1 MRAFA
6 FLLFWCVVALP
17 VRSAELATAG
27 SLSLSEL
34 RRHLTDHVSQPKFSQ
49 GTWGIKIV
57 SLESAET
64 IFETNAHKLLK
75 PASNAKTFTG
85 ALALDVLGP
94 DFRIRTSLLAKS
106 TPDRRGRLNGD
117 LIIYGRGDPS
127 FAARFHDGNYTNLL
141 APVIDAIRN
150 AGIKQIDGD
159 LVGDDTFF
167 NGPPYGASWTW
178 DDLQYYYGAEVS
190 ALTYQDN
197 VIDLV
202 LQPSS
207 EGKPCKIILKP
218 DSTYL
223 ELINRTR
230 TGDANRRPSINVIRP
245 LGERRAYITG
255 GLPRDHKDFED
266 SVTVPQP
273 ALWFV
278 HSLREELNRAGIKV
292 RGKLRTQSW
301 PDDEKI
307 NPEDYKELGF
317 AESAPISEIVARMLK
332 PSQNLYAQLLL
343 LQVGAQSNLST
354 NRNNITTED
363 AGIAE
368 LRAFATRAGIDPG
381 EVLLDEGSGLS
392 RSALVTPHAL
402 VSLQKFMA
410 THPHAAI
417 YREALPAPGEG
428 TLRTRFKDL
437 SSGKLRAKTG
447 TIRYVNAL
455 SGYLETAA
463 HEQLAFAL
471 LLNAHNQSSP
481 ESRAELDTIIRLLTR
496 LTEKTEKQPQ

>member
-6 FLLFWCVVALP
+6 FLFVFVVASSQL
-17 VRSAELATAG
+17 RAAEQATA
-27 SLSLSEL
+27 LSVSEL
-34 RRHLTDHVSQPKFSQ
+34 RDRLSQHVSQEKFSQ
-49 GTWGIKIV
+49 GTWGVKVV
-57 SLESAET
+57 SLDSGVT
-64 IFETNAHKLLK
+64 LFETNANKLLK

-94 DFRIRTSLLAKS
+94 DYRIRTSLLSES
-106 TPDRRGRLNGD
+106 TPDRRGRLKDD

-127 FAARFHDGNYTNLL
+127 FAARFHDGNYTKLL
-141 APVIDAIRN
+141 EPVIEAIRK

-159 LVGDDTFF
+159 LIGDDTFF
-167 NGPPYGASWTW
+167 SGPPYGASWTW

-197 VIDLV
+197 VIDLI

-230 TGDANRRPSINVIRP
+230 TGDANRRASINVLRP
-245 LGERRAYITG
+245 LGERSAYITG

-278 HSLREELNRAGIKV
+278 HSLREELKREGIKV
-292 RGKLRTQSW
+292 RGTIRAQSW
-301 PDDEKI
+301 PEHEKT
-307 NPEDYKELGF
+307 NPADYKELGF
-317 AESAPISEIVARMLK
+317 TESAPLSEIVAKMLK

-343 LQVGAQSNLST
+343 LQVGAQSNSRTYRT
-354 NRNNITTED
+354 NSTTED

-368 LRAFATRAGIDPG
+368 LRAFVARASIDPG

-392 RSALVTPHAL
+392 RSALVTPNAL
-402 VSLQKFMA
+402 VSLHKYMA
-410 THPHAAI
+410 THPHGAI
-417 YREALPAPGEG
+417 YRESLPAPGEG
-428 TLRTRFKDL
+428 TLRARFKDL

-463 HEQLAFAL
+463 NEQLAFAV
-471 LLNAHNQSSP
+471 LLNAYDESSS
-481 ESRAELDTIIRLLTR
+481 ESRAEIDTIVRLLTR
-496 LTEKTEKQPQ
+496 LAEKTEKLP

>member
-6 FLLFWCVVALP
+6 FVFLSCVAALP
-17 VRSAELATAG
+17 LRSAEQATAG
-27 SLSLSEL
+27 SLTVAEL
-34 RRHLTDHVSQPKFSQ
+34 RHHLSNHVSQAKFSE
-49 GTWGIKIV
+49 GTWGVKIV
-57 SLESAET
+57 SLDSGAT
-64 IFETNAHKLLK
+64 LFETNAHKLLK

-85 ALALDVLGP
+85 ALALDY
-94 DFRIRTSLLAKS
+94 RIRTSLLSKS
-106 TPDRRGRLNGD
+106 TPNRRGRLQGD

-141 APVIDAIRN
+141 APMIDAIRR

-167 NGPPYGASWTW
+167 TGPPFGASWAW

-190 ALTYQDN
+190 ALTFQDN
-197 VIDLV
+197 VIDLF
-202 LQPSS
+202 LKPSS
-207 EGKPCKIILKP
+207 EGKPCEIVLKP
-218 DSTYL
+218 DSNYL

-230 TGDANRRPSINVIRP
+230 TGDTNRRASINVIRP

-255 GLPRDHKDFED
+255 TLPRDHGTYDD
-266 SVTVPQP
+266 AVTVPQP

-278 HSLREELNRAGIKV
+278 HSLRDELKRAGIKV

-301 PDDEKI
+301 PEHEKT

-317 AESAPISEIVARMLK
+317 TESAPISEIVAKMLK

-343 LQVGAQSNLST
+343 LQVGAQSHSRT
-354 NRNNITTED
+354 NRANSTTED
-363 AGIAE
+363 FGIAE

-392 RSALVTPHAL
+392 RSALVTPNAL
-402 VSLQKFMA
+402 VSLHKFMA
-410 THPHAAI
+410 THPHGVL

-428 TLRTRFKDL
+428 TLRTRFKEI

-463 HEQLAFAL
+463 HEQLAFAII
-471 LLNAHNQSSP
+471 LNAYNQSSA
-481 ESRAELDTIIRLLTR
+481 ESRAEIDTIVRLLTR
-496 LTEKTEKQPQ
+496 LTEKTEKQTQ